1 MNIFKAILLTNS
13 VIGTTS
19 KFCDLDLVNHGHHVE
34 LFYLLCLIYSAEADD
49 DADNDIGVDSV
60 YAELSNSD
68 AVVVDRSVSINS
80 ITSNEFRAMKF
91 ESVNEAYD
99 FYYRYGKYKGFAI
112 RKSEVRRRGSKG
124 SEIIVMR

>member
-1 MNIFKAILLTNS
+1 MM
-13 VIGTTS
+13 
-19 KFCDLDLVNHGHHVE
+19 
-34 LFYLLCLIYSAEADD
+34 LIMTL
-49 DADNDIGVDSV
+49 DIGVDSV

-124 SEIIVMR
+124 SEIIVTSRFPVRCTGFAEYHIYLT